1 MAPYYPRM
9 AASDPHALVG
19 PYALDALGDEEQRRF
34 EDHLAGCEECRE
46 ALATLREAAAS
57 LAYGAA
63 GPAPPPALKERIL
76 TQARAER
83 PNVRPLTRRRSWAA
97 PVAAAA
103 AVAAAVALAI
113 GVWSATRPPAA
124 DPFAAVLAKPG
135 AKVVRMNGR
144 GVVAFAPDGTAAL
157 ALAVPKAPAG
167 KTYEAWVIRP
177 NAIEPAGLFRGGKG
191 ASVVAI
197 SRRVPRGSAIG
208 VTIERAGG
216 VDQPTQ
222 KPFVAS
228 EATS

>member
-1 MAPYYPRM
+1 M
-9 AASDPHALVG
+9 AADPHSLVA
-19 PYALDALGDEEQRRF
+19 PYALDALGDEEQRGF
-34 EDHLAGCEECRE
+34 EDHLAGCEHCRKV
-46 ALATLREAAAS
+46 LAGLREAAAS
-57 LAYGAA
+57 LAYGAV
-63 GPAPPPALKERIL
+63 GPKPPPALKERIL

-83 PNVRPLTRRRSWAA
+83 PTVTPLSRRRTWTA

-103 AVAAAVALAI
+103 ALAAAVALGLGI
-113 GVWSATRPPAA
+113 WSATRPTTS
-124 DPFAAVLAKPG
+124 DPFASVLAKPG
-135 AKVVRMNGR
+135 AKLVRMNGR

-157 ALAVPKAPAG
+157 VLAVPKAPAG

-197 SRRVPRGSAIG
+197 SRHVPSGSAIG

-216 VDQPTQ
+216 VDHPTQ
-222 KPFVAS
+222 KPFIAS